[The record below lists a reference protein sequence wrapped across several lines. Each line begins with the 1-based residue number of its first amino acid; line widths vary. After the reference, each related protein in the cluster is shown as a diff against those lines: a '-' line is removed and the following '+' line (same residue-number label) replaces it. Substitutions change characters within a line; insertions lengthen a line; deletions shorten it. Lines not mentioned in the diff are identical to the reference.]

1 MARNRVLVVDDEPG
15 VRFGLRE
22 FLEAKGFEVD
32 EAATCL
38 AAEAMFKS
46 RRPDVAILDYSL
58 PDGNALELLPR
69 LRALDAS
76 VPQVILTGHGSIDLA
91 VRAVKE
97 GAEHFLTK
105 PVELPA
111 LLVIL
116 RRLIEAQRSRQRQIA
131 GGRARGA
138 AGGSIPS
145 RSRAPPSARWPRTR
159 SGSARSDSPVLVLGE
174 TGVGKGVLARW
185 LHDHGPRAEEAFVDL
200 NCASLSRELLETE
213 LFGHEKGAFTGAVAA
228 KEGLLEVAHRGTLF
242 LDEIGDMDAAV
253 QPKLLKVLEEGRF
266 RRLGDVRDR
275 EVDVRLIA
283 ATHQDLS
290 EAVREK
296 RFRSDLYFRIS
307 ALPAGHPAPAR
318 AAGGRRRPRADAAG
332 AHRGRPGTRRA
343 VAVARGGR
351 RPSQAYGWPGNIRE
365 LRNVLERAAILSR
378 GQVLDAAR
386 PALHGL
392 AGRRLAIRRLAAHA
406 GGGRAPAHRAR
417 ARRGGRARRARGP
430 PPRRPAQLALRE
442 DQAPGHRRSGGNDR
456 PACQRIGGRSTIQIR
471 RNGAFDLCAH
481 NSCVMGISSWSCWS
495 FPRPSPLP
503 PERTRRSPVS
513 SQRRTGPWKARSRPP
528 TGERWPAPVSVWS
541 GCPRR

>member
-32 EAATCL
+32 EAATCQ

-46 RRPDVAILDYSL
+46 RRPDAAILDYSL
-58 PDGNALELLPR
+58 PDGNALDLLPR
-69 LRALDAS
+69 LRALDVT
-76 VPQVILTGHGSIDLA
+76 VPQVILTAHGSIDLA

-105 PVELPA
+105 PVELPT

-116 RRLIEAQRSRQRQIA
+116 RRLIEHQRNRQRQIA
-131 GGRARGA
+131 SGRRDPQGKIDPFAL
-138 AGGSIPS
+138 
-145 RSRAPPSARWPRTR
+145 PSAAMRALAEDAARV
-159 SGSARSDSPVLVLGE
+159 ARSDSPVLLLGE

-185 LHDHGPRAEEAFVDL
+185 LHDHGPRADEAFVDL

-242 LDEIGDMDAAV
+242 LDEIGDVDAAV

-275 EVDVRLIA
+275 EADVRLIA
-283 ATHQDLS
+283 ATHQDLA

-307 ALPAGHPAPAR
+307 ALPLVIPPLR
-318 AAGGRRRPRADAAG
+318 ERPDDVAALADTLLERIGDDLGRGELSLSPEALEAL
-332 AHRGRPGTRRA
+332 
-343 VAVARGGR
+343 
-351 RPSQAYGWPGNIRE
+351 QAYPWPGNTRE

-378 GQVLDAAR
+378 DEVLVPRDLRFSASLEGASPSADSRLTLEEVERRHIERVLGEEAGHVERAAR
-386 PALHGL
+386 
-392 AGRRLAIRRLAAHA
+392 RLGVPRSSLYERIKRL
-406 GGGRAPAHRAR
+406 
-417 ARRGGRARRARGP
+417 
-430 PPRRPAQLALRE
+430 
-442 DQAPGHRRSGGNDR
+442 
-456 PACQRIGGRSTIQIR
+456 
-471 RNGAFDLCAH
+471 
-481 NSCVMGISSWSCWS
+481 GIA
-495 FPRPSPLP
+495 
-503 PERTRRSPVS
+503 TR
-513 SQRRTGPWKARSRPP
+513 K
-528 TGERWPAPVSVWS
+528 E
-541 GCPRR
+541 